1 MIKYTCTE
9 EIGKNIKA
17 VLRWLSKD
25 PTRDNL
31 RFVHVF
37 DSVMYAS
44 DGRCMGFT
52 KLPSSGKASPSIPDG
67 AYHVVPVTK
76 CWFYFMPA
84 DVKLMDKEQLLSV
97 VIPKVD
103 TTFSENAG
111 FIVHRLAQKG
121 IWINAEFIK
130 KATGTRKIAQVYYH
144 SENKG
149 NKAVVIRFGDVS
161 VVMMPILPA
170 TESIENT
177 CDGLPG

>member
-9 EIGKNIKA
+9 EIGKNIKL

-37 DSVMYAS
+37 DSVLYAI
-44 DGRCMGFT
+44 DGKCMGFT
-52 KLPSSGKASPSIPDG
+52 KLAKCGTASPEIPDG

-84 DVKLMDKEQLLSV
+84 DVNLMDKEQLLSV
-97 VIPKVD
+97 VVPKVD
-103 TTFSENAG
+103 TTFSENACL
-111 FIVHRLAQKG
+111 IVHRLAQKG

-130 KATGTRKIAQVYYH
+130 KAAGTYKIAQVYYH

-149 NKAVVIRFGDVS
+149 NKAVIIRLGGVS
-161 VVMMPILPA
+161 VVMMPIMHA